1 MARRFTGLQGSH
13 ARLVGVLS
21 LIRACEPSLKPLP
34 PRSEYIL
41 WTDQSSRDFIELHYP
56 WFLDTFDGY
65 RWPIQRADAI
75 RYFVLYHFGG
85 VYLDLDVGCL
95 RRFDPLLQYQVVL
108 PKTIPVGVSNDLMFS
123 AQGHPFMEQA
133 IRYLITFDHSYIMNY
148 PTVMFSTGPMF
159 LSAQYGLYT
168 ASHPST
174 PESPGGDVRILPKSL
189 YGKNAKVEE
198 APNAFVSHHY
208 GSSWHSDDAAFILFL
223 GNSGMRLMWV
233 GIFVLILGVLRLFLQ
248 ANRSK
253 DHPRSLHKKLDWSQS
268 DLLLPHSSYGSY
280 HLDILS
286 GGSSTPTPNA
296 SPLSSPTYSS
306 PPSPTSLSW
315 IPLVPFSVEISAS
328 NSVTDFS
335 SLFKRAG
342 AWARARVPGD
352 LSSSSAA
359 ETTRSSSPSRTFIG
373 RGSQFRS
380 TYNEMS
386 DDAEGITFL
395 LPAIFAMRSK
405 TATPRNATRSRGRD
419 GVPRLRMPTPGRRRA
434 DSKVRIERE
443 YVLRDLEA
451 GNITS
456 LLPPP
461 YGSPG
466 ASRRQQT
473 RSNTLT
479 ASSRLWSADD
489 DAWGWPASPDSS

>member
-1 MARRFTGLQGSH
+1 MARCFTGLQGPH
-13 ARLVGVLS
+13 ARLVGVFS
-21 LIRACEPSLKPLP
+21 IIVTCGPSLKLHS

-41 WTDQSSRDFIELHYP
+41 WTDQSSRDFIEQHYP

-75 RYFVLYHFGG
+75 RYFVLYHYGG
-85 VYLDLDVGCL
+85 VYFDLDVGCL

-123 AQGHPFMEQA
+123 AKGHPFMEQA

-168 ASHPST
+168 ASHPFTSDN
-174 PESPGGDVRILPKSL
+174 PGGDVRILPKSL

-223 GNSGMRLMWV
+223 GHSGMRLMWV
-233 GIFVLILGVLRLFLQ
+233 GVFVLILGALRLFLQ
-248 ANRSK
+248 TNRSK
-253 DHPRSLHKKLDWSQS
+253 GHPRSLHKKLDWSQY
-268 DLLLPHSSYGSY
+268 DLLLPHSIYGGY
-280 HLDILS
+280 HLDIQA
-286 GGSSTPTPNA
+286 GGSSTPTTTA
-296 SPLSSPTYSS
+296 SPLSSPTYTS
-306 PPSPTSLSW
+306 PPSPTPSW
-315 IPLVPFSVEISAS
+315 IPLIPFSVEMGAS
-328 NSVTDFS
+328 RNVTDFS

-342 AWARARVPGD
+342 AWARARVPERTSGD

-359 ETTRSSSPSRTFIG
+359 GTPRSASPSRT
-373 RGSQFRS
+373 RDWSRS
-380 TYNEMS
+380 RYNRPS
-386 DDAEGITFL
+386 DNAGAMTFF
-395 LPAIFAMRSK
+395 LPAIFAMPSK
-405 TATPRNATRSRGRD
+405 NSSSGRNTTHGLGMRGR
-419 GVPRLRMPTPGRRRA
+419 GRVPRLRMPTPGRRHA
-434 DSKVRIERE
+434 DLKTRPDRG
-443 YVLRDLEA
+443 DLEA
-451 GNITS
+451 GS
-456 LLPPP
+456 VSSLPPP

-473 RSNTLT
+473 KSNSLT
-479 ASSRLWSADD
+479 ASSKLWSADD